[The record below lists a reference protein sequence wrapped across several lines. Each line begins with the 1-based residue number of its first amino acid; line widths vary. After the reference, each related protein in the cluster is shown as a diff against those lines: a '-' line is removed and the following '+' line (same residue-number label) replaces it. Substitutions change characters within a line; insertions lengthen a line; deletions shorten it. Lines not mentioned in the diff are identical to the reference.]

1 VSRAVHYPKGR
12 SSHKLLIR
20 ADERMSFCNS
30 ANKAR
35 WWPGSLIAL
44 CCEE

>member
-1 VSRAVHYPKGR
+1 M
-12 SSHKLLIR
+12 IR
-20 ADERMSFCNS
+20 ANERTSFCNS

-44 CCEE
+44 CCE